1 MQRVNGNSSMSPV
14 TRGLK
19 QRSGFFSFG
28 EIFVFTDVLH
38 GTYIATPGVPS
49 PGYRGLNPGISG
61 LAHHTDRY
69 ISSLL
74 LAAAIAAPTAIM
86 ADPRPQGAGVRF

>member
-1 MQRVNGNSSMSPV
+1 VGLSKDQDSSV
-14 TRGLK
+14 FEANERDAY
-19 QRSGFFSFG
+19 FG
-28 EIFVFTDVLH
+28 EIFVFTDVLY
-38 GTYIATPGVPS
+38 GTYIATPGVHS

-61 LAHHTDRY
+61 LARHTDRY